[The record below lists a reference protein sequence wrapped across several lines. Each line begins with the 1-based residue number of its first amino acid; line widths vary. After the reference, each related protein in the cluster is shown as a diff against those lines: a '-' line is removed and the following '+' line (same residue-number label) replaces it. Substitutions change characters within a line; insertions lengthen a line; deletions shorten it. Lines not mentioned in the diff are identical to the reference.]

1 MPRSKT
7 YNTLLRNGPT
17 AAEIRLPDGRVY
29 NIKELQNNISR
40 RRNHNLRTG
49 KTTDGQVE
57 PNRSYLDVSFRAR
70 NIKYDLEDRLWQSL
84 HTAEEIQ
91 QRYDIA
97 TVEQARGIKYKA
109 NNIIKHL
116 RDTGAIE

>member
-1 MPRSKT
+1 MPRQKT

-29 NIKELQNNISR
+29 NIAELQNKISR
-40 RRNHNLRTG
+40 RRNHDLRTG
-49 KTTDGQVE
+49 RSTDA
-57 PNRSYLDVSFRAR
+57 PAIKNRSYLQVSFRAN
-70 NIKYDLEDRLWQSL
+70 NIKYDLEDRLWQSEN
-84 HTAEEIQ
+84 TAEAIQ
-91 QRYDIA
+91 QRYGIA

-116 RDTGAIE
+116 RATGVL